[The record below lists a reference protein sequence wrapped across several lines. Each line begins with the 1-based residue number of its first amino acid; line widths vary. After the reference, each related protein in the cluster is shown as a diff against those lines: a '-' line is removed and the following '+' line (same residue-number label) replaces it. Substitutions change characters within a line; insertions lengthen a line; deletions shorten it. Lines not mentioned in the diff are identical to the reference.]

1 MGHHLLHAGS
11 VPWQDQLLY
20 AALILGAIALLFGL
34 FWWRRRAARPKAGD
48 FAALAAQ
55 ANVHEALAAQKATPL
70 DDAAQAW
77 QQTQHTMA
85 QVKSGVERGLALVW
99 ALLSGLLFLISISAI
114 LSFAWDFP
122 NIAWGTLLFYAVLAV
137 VCGWF
142 TRTQWRD
149 FRAP

>member
-1 MGHHLLHAGS
+1 
-11 VPWQDQLLY
+11 
-20 AALILGAIALLFGL
+20 
-34 FWWRRRAARPKAGD
+34 
-48 FAALAAQ
+48 
-55 ANVHEALAAQKATPL
+55 
-70 DDAAQAW
+70 
-77 QQTQHTMA
+77 MA

-99 ALLSGLLFLISISAI
+99 ALLSGLLFLISVCAI